1 MFIHMIKWGNNQFK
15 KNTLPPLN
23 LCLYTCLNEE
33 TIGLKKTL
41 SHLLIYVL
49 YICLNEET
57 IGLKK
62 TPSHLLIYVYTC
74 LNEETIGLKQTHSH
88 LLIYVLYMFK
98 WGNNRFKKKH
108 PPTS

>member
-1 MFIHMIKWGNNQFK
+1 MFIHMFKWGNNRFK
-15 KNTLPPLN
+15 KTP
-23 LCLYTCLNEE
+23 
-33 TIGLKKTL
+33 
-41 SHLLIYVL
+41 SHLLIYV
-49 YICLNEET
+49 YTCLNEET